1 VKAVSPS
8 QNSTE
13 IKAKGVTPSP
23 TRHTIQSTTTPYNW
37 GRLEKIDKKARTN
50 TSNKRSTYH
59 RPTAATWY
67 KIERDSWGRL
77 EQSLKEDK
85 ANSSTQAKHT
95 SIVTVTYKRKRQR
108 GRVRRTIEI
117 RQSKAKQTANM
128 QTSIVTVTYKRK
140 RQMGP
145 VRKTI
150 EMRQRKANSTQAKQT
165 RSIVT
170 VTYERK
176 RQREQVR
183 NKGLKGDKAN
193 STQAK
198 QTRSKVTVPM
208 QQETEGA
215 G

>member
-1 VKAVSPS
+1 
-8 QNSTE
+8 
-13 IKAKGVTPSP
+13 
-23 TRHTIQSTTTPYNW
+23 
-37 GRLEKIDKKARTN
+37 
-50 TSNKRSTYH
+50 
-59 RPTAATWY
+59 
-67 KIERDSWGRL
+67 
-77 EQSLKEDK
+77 
-85 ANSSTQAKHT
+85 
-95 SIVTVTYKRKRQR
+95 
-108 GRVRRTIEI
+108 
-117 RQSKAKQTANM
+117 M